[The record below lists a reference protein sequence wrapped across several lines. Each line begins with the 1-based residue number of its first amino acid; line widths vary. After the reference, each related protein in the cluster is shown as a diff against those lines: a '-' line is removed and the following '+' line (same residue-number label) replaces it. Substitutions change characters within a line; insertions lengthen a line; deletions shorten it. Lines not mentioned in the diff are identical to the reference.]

1 MKFCN
6 GNIRFN
12 VREFRGKILIFPPLE
27 TPETNG
33 KTNAKIINSN
43 FSY

>member
-12 VREFRGKILIFPPLE
+12 VREYRGTKLIFPPLE

-33 KTNAKIINSN
+33 KTNAKIINFI